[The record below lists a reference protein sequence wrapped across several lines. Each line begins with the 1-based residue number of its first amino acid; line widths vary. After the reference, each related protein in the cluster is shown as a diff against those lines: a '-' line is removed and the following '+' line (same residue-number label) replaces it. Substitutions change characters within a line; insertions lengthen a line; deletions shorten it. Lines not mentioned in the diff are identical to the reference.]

1 MAGKIQNLLSETGRF
16 VIDGSMSSALE
27 EMGCDLNDSLWTA
40 KVLLESPEMIKE
52 VHKYYFRAGADCG
65 ITCTYQATVDGFMR
79 KGLSRKAA
87 EDTIRNAVRL
97 FLEARDE
104 WWNEEEHQ
112 DRAYPLCLGSV
123 GPYGACLADGSEY
136 RGNYGI
142 SRDEL
147 KDFHE
152 TQIRLVHEGGAD
164 VILCETVP
172 SLEEALI
179 QSEICEE
186 KGLEYWISFSC
197 QDGHRTCEGQEIGD
211 CAEALRDW
219 PHLQMIGVNCTM
231 PQYVESLIRE
241 MAEKGDRPV
250 AAYPNNGSVYDP
262 VTKTWRAPEA
272 WQGFYSYALSYYRAG
287 AAAVGGCCT
296 TLAPEVSAA
305 RRARDYFL
313 AVRPKQA
320 SMFDL
325 PSPVK
330 VWK

>member
-40 KVLLESPEMIKE
+40 KMLLESPEMIKE

-211 CAEALRDW
+211 CAEALRDR

-241 MAEKGDRPV
+241 MVEKGDRPV
-250 AAYPNNGSVYDP
+250 DAYPNNGSVYDP

>member
-1 MAGKIQNLLSETGRF
+1 MAGKTQKLLEETGRF

-40 KVLLESPEMIKE
+40 KVLLQEPELIKE

-87 EDTIRNAVRL
+87 EDTIRNAVKL

-104 WWNEEEHQ
+104 WWNEEEHP

-142 SRDEL
+142 SSEEL

-172 SLEEALI
+172 SLEEALV

-211 CAEALRDW
+211 CAEALMDR

-241 MAEKGDRPV
+241 MVEKGDRPI

-262 VTKTWRAPEA
+262 VTKTWRAPES

-296 TLAPEVSAA
+296 MLAPEVTAA

-313 AVRPKQA
+313 AASPKHA

>member
-1 MAGKIQNLLSETGRF
+1 MMGGKIQKLLEETGKF

-40 KVLLESPEMIKE
+40 KVLLQEPELIKE

-104 WWNEEEHQ
+104 WWNEEEHH

-186 KGLEYWISFSC
+186 KGLEYWISFNC
-197 QDGHRTCEGQEIGD
+197 QDVHRTCEGQEIGA
-211 CAEALRDW
+211 CAEALRDR

-241 MAEKGDRPV
+241 MVEKGDRPV

-296 TLAPEVSAA
+296 TLAPEISAA
-305 RRARDYFL
+305 RRARKFYL
-313 AVRPKQA
+313 SEQNEK
-320 SMFDL
+320 
-325 PSPVK
+325 
-330 VWK
+330 